1 MSGSCYVLPEQ
12 IAELLVL
19 VIADAC
25 DHETLVVCNHHD
37 VLAMEFLIRH
47 DQQNTHAVR
56 FCAFRLR
63 CAGVKGSF
71 SSDVA
76 LLRRL

>member
-1 MSGSCYVLPEQ
+1 MLGSCYVLPEL

-19 VIADAC
+19 VLADAC
-25 DHETLVVCNHHD
+25 DHETLVVYNHHN
-37 VLAMEFLIRH
+37 VSAMDYLMRFVYQH
-47 DQQNTHAVR
+47 TYAAR

-71 SSDVA
+71 SLDVA